1 MRIRG
6 AMTVLSYVSILAL
19 SFALCGA
26 MNAARADT
34 IILKN
39 GRRITVNVAKET
51 ADRVTGETDAG
62 EISLPKSMVERI
74 EHGPVGIPTSANRA
88 SASAAENN
96 SGATSTGI
104 SPSVNGSAKG
114 IGFDGPTTQS
124 VFVVDERIARAVIH

>member
-1 MRIRG
+1 
-6 AMTVLSYVSILAL
+6 MTVLSYVSILAL
-19 SFALCGA
+19 SLALSGA

-74 EHGPVGIPTSANRA
+74 EHGPVGIPTSANRRLGRLIA
-88 SASAAENN
+88 VLE
-96 SGATSTGI
+96 ATSANE
-104 SPSVNGSAKG
+104 S
-114 IGFDGPTTQS
+114 F
-124 VFVVDERIARAVIH
+124 ERTSRWRRTCDAICVR

>member
-19 SFALCGA
+19 SFAVSGA
-26 MNAARADT
+26 MNAVCADT

-62 EISLPKSMVERI
+62 EISLPKSMVQRI
-74 EHGPVGIPTSANRA
+74 EHGPVDVPTSANRSNT
-88 SASAAENN
+88 SAH
-96 SGATSTGI
+96 G
-104 SPSVNGSAKG
+104 NGSAAPSTPANESPKS
-114 IGFDGPTTQS
+114 IGFDGPRTQS
-124 VFVVDERIARAVIH
+124 